1 MQDNKNTSRI
11 YVGLITLVVGLL
23 LNSFKSSLVPDN
35 RMLQQL
41 LPIISIGLIL
51 IGIVFIVIG
60 VYKANKS
67 YNDKQSNKK
76 K

>member
-1 MQDNKNTSRI
+1 MQDNKNTARI